1 MVRNVAR
8 GSASRPGCPSVE
20 VNVGSA
26 AAGLFA
32 GPTSR
37 VDAGIK
43 VATNATDEQGMTF
56 RRLLSL
62 VVPLALVAGLAACE
76 DDPAATVD
84 TAATTT
90 AGPSAGATTDTA
102 TDPTAPDPTSPSAPP
117 APATDPP
124 ATAAAPSGGAA
135 DASTGLAVGPPVAAP
150 EGTTLNQTIKGEASI
165 TIDGPF
171 SMSLSG
177 GLCSFVDTTLFIQ
190 AGDISG
196 DFISLSFI
204 TRDMSIEAITDT
216 STISAEVLQW
226 QAGADKTAASYPDEI
241 DIIFDGA
248 GISGSFGGAALIVG
262 ADIPPHAIEFGGRFS
277 CLPSPFQIR
286 GAQGLNLTEAR
297 CNSADSLI
305 SAGSPTGDSAL
316 FAFDPA
322 SLSAGERS
330 TRGALSFRIGTVVY
344 TSQWA
349 LAEIDPDGLGAT
361 FEALMVGPDGV
372 EFLVEGGFS
381 CL

>member
-1 MVRNVAR
+1 MATNVA
-8 GSASRPGCPSVE
+8 
-20 VNVGSA
+20 
-26 AAGLFA
+26 
-32 GPTSR
+32 
-37 VDAGIK
+37 D
-43 VATNATDEQGMTF
+43 DQGMSF
-56 RRLLSL
+56 RRMLS
-62 VVPLALVAGLAACE
+62 VVLPLALVAGLAACE
-76 DDPAATVD
+76 DDPEATVD

-90 AGPSAGATTDTA
+90 VGPSAGGSTDTA
-102 TDPTAPDPTSPSAPP
+102 TDPTAPAPTSPSAPT
-117 APATDPP
+117 APVSDPP
-124 ATAAAPSGGAA
+124 ATAAAPPGGAA
-135 DASTGLAVGPPVAAP
+135 DSSTGLVVGPPVAAP
-150 EGTTLNQTIKGEASI
+150 EGTTLNQTIKGEATIS
-165 TIDGPF
+165 IDGPF
-171 SMSLSG
+171 PMSLSG

-216 STISAEVLQW
+216 SSISAELLQW
-226 QAGADKTAASYPDEI
+226 QAGEDKTAASYPDEI

-248 GISGSFGGAALIVG
+248 GISGSFGGAAVIAG
-262 ADIPPHAIEFGGRFS
+262 AGIPTDTIEFGGRFS

-286 GAQGLNLTEAR
+286 GAQGLNLTAAR
-297 CNSADSLI
+297 CNSAGSFV

-316 FAFDPA
+316 LAFDPA
-322 SLSAGERS
+322 SLSAGDRS
-330 TRGALSFRIGTVVY
+330 TSGALTFRIGTVVY

-361 FEALMVGPDGV
+361 FAARMVGPDGV